1 MNNVAEMHEK
11 AMSLYDA
18 ALAAR
23 RAGNE
28 GDFRLNVD
36 AALEAEAVAAHEFA
50 RGHGLE
56 PTRSVLYR
64 SAATIA
70 MTASSF
76 AKALELSAAGL
87 AADSVPAGIRAELV
101 ALVKDANYR
110 LNVFE
115 TDGVAIG
122 NESIVLSLEGEAV
135 GNGMVRHEIFKAKLG
150 AVVNI
155 INRTADRV
163 MGITF
168 GDARTK
174 DFTAPLFVSPPI
186 PGSFAIEV
194 RMGDQRQPNLSGLPQ
209 PIDVDAV
216 LDEVVECF
224 QDFKEGD
231 LDALRERISSDDYFT
246 NFMALG
252 RALQPDG
259 ANITAVE
266 LVGNLH
272 KGVKRVRITS
282 PRPKTPKKKRNDAE
296 ASETREITGILR
308 VAEKR
313 GEGKERVEIIDDFGN
328 WHDVH
333 VPAALMADVV
343 RPLWDSRVTIVA
355 RVGKRNMLELETIDP
370 A

>member
-1 MNNVAEMHEK
+1 MNNVTDMHSR
-11 AMSLYDA
+11 AMELYDA

-23 RAGNE
+23 RAGDE
-28 GDFRLNVD
+28 DAFRKNVNL
-36 AALEAEAVAAHEFA
+36 ALEAEAAAAEDFA
-50 RGHGLE
+50 KTHGLE
-56 PTRSVLYR
+56 PTRSILYR

-70 MTASSF
+70 MTACSF
-76 AKALELSAAGL
+76 AKALEFSAAGL
-87 AADSVPAGIRAELV
+87 AADSVPAAIRAELV
-101 ALVKDANYR
+101 AIVKDANYR
-110 LNVFE
+110 LNVLE

-122 NESIVLSLEGEAV
+122 NESIILSLEGEAV
-135 GNGMVRHEIFKAKLG
+135 GNGMVRHEVFKAKLG

-155 INRTADRV
+155 INRTADRIG
-163 MGITF
+163 GIVF
-168 GDARTK
+168 GDARGKT
-174 DFTAPLFVSPPI
+174 FTAPLFVSPPI

-194 RMGDQRQPNLSGLPQ
+194 RLGDQRQPDLSGIPLAT
-209 PIDVDAV
+209 DADAV
-216 LDEVVECF
+216 LDEVVGCF
-224 QDFKEGD
+224 QDFKDGN
-231 LDALRERISSDDYFT
+231 LDALRQRISSDEYFT

-259 ANITAVE
+259 AKITAVE

-282 PRPKTPKKKRNDAE
+282 PRPKPERKKRLGDE
-296 ASETREITGILR
+296 VIETKEITGILR

-313 GEGKERVEIIDDFGN
+313 GEGKERVEIIDDEGN

-355 RVGKRNMLELETIDP
+355 RIGKRNALELETIDP